1 MLYENKVTWLH
12 FCGGTNYMPYV
23 SVKEIH
29 LPYVLWRKSTYLTF
43 LWRKIPHTLRFCK
56 V

>member
-29 LPYVLWRKSTYLTF
+29 LPYVSVKEIHLPYVSVKENTTYLTF
-43 LWRKIPHTLRFCK
+43 L
-56 V
+56 